1 MTKSA
6 SELARASL
14 QAYVDKDRATAE
26 ALIAEDFHF
35 TSPLDNALD
44 RETYFRICWPNSER
58 MTACKVVQ
66 TVDLGDQ
73 AYITYEAQA
82 TDRTFRNTEL
92 HTARDGKLVAVELYF
107 GWNIPHKVAPGGH
120 IDNPPLGGHP

>member
-6 SELARASL
+6 SELARAIL
-14 QAYVDKDRATAE
+14 QAYAGKDRDAAE
-26 ALIAEDFHF
+26 ALIAENFHF

-44 RETYFRICWPNSER
+44 RETYFQTCWPNSER
-58 MTACKVVQ
+58 MTACRVVQ

-82 TDRTFRNTEL
+82 ADRAFRNTEL
-92 HTARDGKLVAVELYF
+92 HTARDGKLVAVEVYF
-107 GWNIPHKVAPGGH
+107 GWNIPHNVAPGGH
-120 IDNPPLGGHP
+120 IDNPPVGGHP

>member
-6 SELARASL
+6 SELARAIL
-14 QAYVDKDRATAE
+14 QAYVDKDRVAAE

-44 RETYFRICWPNSER
+44 RETYFQICWPNSQA
-58 MTACKVVQ
+58 MTAAHVVQ

-73 AYITYEAQA
+73 AYVTYEGQA
-82 TDRTFRNTEL
+82 AGRTFRNTEL
-92 HTARDGKLVAVELYF
+92 HTARDGKLVAVEVYF
-107 GWNIPHKVAPGGH
+107 GWNIPHKIAPGGH
-120 IDNPPLGGHP
+120 IENPPLGGHP